1 MLFNCVT
8 KGEDFLSKMLKQRDF
23 LGDPG
28 VNTPCFQY
36 RDCRF
41 NPTWGT
47 KIPQATQPGQKIII
61 CHSLSREHSS
71 GVPTSLNGVI

>member
-1 MLFNCVT
+1 
-8 KGEDFLSKMLKQRDF
+8 MLKQRDF
-23 LGDPG
+23 LGGPV

-47 KIPQATQPGQKIII
+47 KIPYDMQQDQIKIII
-61 CHSLSREHSS
+61 IIIIKCLSRVGEH
-71 GVPTSLNGVI
+71 PQACF

>member
-47 KIPQATQPGQKIII
+47 KIPQATQQGQIKIKKIII
-61 CHSLSREHSS
+61 IIKCLSRVDEH
-71 GVPTSLNGVI
+71 PQACF